1 MKGEYMKE
9 FKEDKK
15 NLEMEIREKI
25 KEFNEKYGV
34 IVDRIEID
42 YSLNYPNKILSVKLD
57 IEL

>member
-1 MKGEYMKE
+1 MKE

-34 IVDRIEID
+34 IVESIEID
-42 YSLNYPNKILSVKLD
+42 YSLNYPNKILTLKLD
-57 IEL
+57 VKV